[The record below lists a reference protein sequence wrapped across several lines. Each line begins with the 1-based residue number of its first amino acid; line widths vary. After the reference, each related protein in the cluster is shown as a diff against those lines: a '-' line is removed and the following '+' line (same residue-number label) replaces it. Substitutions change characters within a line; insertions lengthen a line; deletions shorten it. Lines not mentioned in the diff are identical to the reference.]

1 MAAVIEAKVNFKL
14 IKSLVGI
21 IVFVRSKKSFNL
33 SSNLNVCFSFL
44 SQEEVDDA
52 KKLKSAKNGSAA
64 HVDDESNGADENG
77 AEEEEDLDEE
87 DEEALGEEEEGDGE
101 EDIDEAEGEEGEGNI
116 FDT

>member
-1 MAAVIEAKVNFKL
+1 MAKVNLKL
-14 IKSLVGI
+14 IKSLI
-21 IVFVRSKKSFNL
+21 IVFVRSKKNL
-33 SSNLNVCFSFL
+33 NISSNLNVCFSFL